1 MNSVPANF
9 LHSAFWW
16 RWVAANALGEFIG
29 LGAVAALGFLF
40 LRHIGEPANAVQ
52 AVALAGA
59 FVLLGAFEGAVV
71 GLAQRQVLRT
81 RLPAVRGWVRATVT
95 GAMAAWAVG
104 MLPSTLMSL
113 SQQQDYA
120 APVAQPPLV
129 MLLLLAAGL
138 GAVAGP
144 LLAAFQWLSLREVVA
159 RKAWLW
165 LPANAAAWTVGMPV
179 IFLGAQAN
187 EVTSSP
193 SAIAVAVALSLLLTG
208 AVVGAVHGR
217 VLLSLID
224 GHASGESPTA

>member
-1 MNSVPANF
+1 MNWAPVSF
-9 LHSAFWW
+9 LRSAFWW

-40 LRHIGEPANAVQ
+40 LRHTGEPANAVQ
-52 AVALAGA
+52 ALTLAGA
-59 FVLLGAFEGAVV
+59 FVLLGALEGAVV

-81 RLPAVRGWVRATVT
+81 RLPAIRGWVHATVA

-113 SQQQDYA
+113 APHQDNA
-120 APVAQPPLV
+120 APVEPPLV

-144 LLAAFQWLSLREVVA
+144 LLAAFQWLSLRAVVA

-193 SAIAVAVALSLLLTG
+193 PVIAVAAALALLLAG

-217 VLLSLID
+217 VLLALID
-224 GHASGESPTA
+224 GHASGESATA